1 MLELFVISAAPLL
14 ALVCMLLCVHV
25 FAHNLPVR
33 HLAGARGQSTRLCYV
48 SQSFSLVE
56 DSDTD
61 PEEEEDGG
69 YDSDVQR
76 EKDMDYISKTY
87 AHPARDVTAELKG
100 TKVEKKPATN
110 KR

>member
-1 MLELFVISAAPLL
+1 
-14 ALVCMLLCVHV
+14 MLLCVH
-25 FAHNLPVR
+25 AQRACQTPGWCTWATNP
-33 HLAGARGQSTRLCYV
+33 STRLCYV
-48 SQSFSLVE
+48 SQLSCLVE

-76 EKDMDYISKTY
+76 EKGMDYISKTY
-87 AHPARDVTAELKG
+87 AHPARDVTAQLKG
-100 TKVEKKPATN
+100 TKAEKKPATN